1 MDLHHPILREF
12 PEHRE
17 TIKHLKGADERFRKM
32 FEEYHSVDDA
42 IYRIG
47 EDIAFATDQQIGAV
61 KFRRAW
67 RKNQIYSPIPRAPTV
82 APAPG
87 RASVPSPAPPP

>member
-42 IYRIG
+42 IYRIE
-47 EDIAFATDQQIGAV
+47 EDIAFATDQEIEEL

-67 RKNQIYSPIPRAPTV
+67 LKDQIYFAVRHAPAV
-82 APAPG
+82 APVPG
-87 RASVPSPAPPP
+87 AASVPSAAPAH